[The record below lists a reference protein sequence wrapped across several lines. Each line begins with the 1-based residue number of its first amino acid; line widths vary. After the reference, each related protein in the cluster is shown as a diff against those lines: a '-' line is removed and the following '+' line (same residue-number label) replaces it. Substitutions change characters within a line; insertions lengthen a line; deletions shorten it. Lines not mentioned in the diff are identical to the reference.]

1 MTARN
6 IIRARVAAAQLC
18 GYRYPAQ
25 ARAAGD
31 SASVR
36 LIDAAARVALDNL
49 FTQPKGTAMSL
60 IASLH
65 AQGELDDRQAAVL
78 ALTSAGFDGPAAV
91 TLLRRLADKAVA
103 DLTLDEL
110 GALTLAAGGKVH
122 ASYRPWT
129 DDELSMLAG
138 VIVAAGHKM
147 PSMATCR
154 ELAHSTGRT
163 VKSIRSQV
171 DRMLAL
177 RNRNAAAWST
187 S

>member
-6 IIRARVAAAQLC
+6 IIRARVGAANAC

-31 SASVR
+31 AAAVT

-49 FTQPKGTAMSL
+49 FQPNPKGTAML

-91 TLLRRLADKAVA
+91 ALIRRLADVAVA
-103 DLTLDEL
+103 ELDLPALA
-110 GALTLAAGGKVH
+110 ALTAARGGKVRQ
-122 ASYRPWT
+122 AYTKWT
-129 DDELSMLAG
+129 PDQVAILNSALAETGGELP
-138 VIVAAGHKM
+138 AAG
-147 PSMATCR
+147 AIR
-154 ELAHSTGRT
+154 DLARATGRS
-163 VKSIRSQV
+163 VKSVTSKLERIVEGRS
-171 DRMLAL
+171 
-177 RNRNAAAWST
+177 
-187 S
+187 